1 MNGDTMTATARV
13 LIWVFFLLIATKVVE
28 FLALHG
34 SPIRPIFVY
43 APLVGVALIVVALC
57 VGRSDTPRIPKAEAY
72 FFFVNLLLAVWIL
85 VSPGGYSDYS
95 FRIAMWPLINLLMG
109 GALFYFARYMG
120 LGSTIVN
127 AAIGALVVELLG
139 ILADLWMPGTFAEWA
154 ARPAGPPQNSNNAGL
169 LVCLLLA
176 LLLPVTRGEPVR
188 PASLLALAVSVV
200 GVFVSLSR
208 SGLLMCLGIAVL
220 FIVAL
225 ARSPMRPRFQRP
237 LFEVCASTV
246 LAMVV
251 GTLLFAPAL
260 REPDAIAIWRSKIGV
275 AIPDLTLKISGG
287 ASKTSVRY
295 HRTIKYDYSIAGIT
309 RHIDPRDGRHN
320 SPKRKCFQIFLGR
333 SQTTSAARIGNWLWL
348 SLQKRPTQ
356 HVSESLRRTRC
367 ACGADVFFRPVA
379 ADPRCGS
386 STIDRTSRGCQHRV
400 GQLDAISHTAGRTL
414 VPRLRLRHARSHCAG
429 PVATQVAVRHCCK
442 FAAAIIQ
449 LGHRTQVAG
458 QQSGR
463 ALKC

>member
-246 LAMVV
+246 LALVV

-260 REPDAIAIWRSKIGV
+260 REPDAIAIWRSRIGV

-287 ASKTSVRY
+287 ASKTSVDTTGPSKTTTVSQELLDASIRETDD
-295 HRTIKYDYSIAGIT
+295 TILQRENAFKFFLVEAKRRPLLGLGTGYGYLYKRG
-309 RHIDPRDGRHN
+309 PHN
-320 SPKRKCFQIFLGR
+320 TF
-333 SQTTSAARIGNWLWL
+333 L
-348 SLQKRPTQ
+348 SLFVEQGVPALLMFFFAL
-356 HVSESLRRTRC
+356 SLLT
-367 ACGADVFFRPVA
+367 
-379 ADPRCGS
+379 
-386 STIDRTSRGCQHRV
+386 H
-400 GQLDAISHTAGRTL
+400 
-414 VPRLRLRHARSHCAG
+414 
-429 PVATQVAVRHCCK
+429 VAVRRQSIALLAVVSIGWADSMLSHTLLVEPWFLV
-442 FAAAIIQ
+442 FACATLGLTAPDQ
-449 LGHRTQVAG
+449 LLRKSPLDTLA
-458 QQSGR
+458 SSLPR
-463 ALKC
+463 